1 MSPIPTRRAGRC
13 STVCLTQDFVPEWGM
28 FTLSALCVSGLVVAG
43 AQGAISSS
51 YPQGVASSY
60 PQGVAQV
67 PNVVT
72 VAQSPSNSQ
81 QTSVLFVN
89 PASGNDR
96 GSGSEQ
102 APLKTI
108 TQALRVVQPGTIIML
123 APGTYSAKTGETF
136 PLYLKPGTTIKGEP
150 RDRGQSII
158 IQGGGFFLSRTFA
171 RQNVAIVGANQAG
184 LTGVTVTNAN
194 PQGYGLWVES
204 TSPVISDNT
213 FTGSGHDGASVV
225 DSSAPILRNNY
236 FYQNGANGITIYGS
250 SRPELQENIFEKT
263 GFGINIA
270 QNAAPRL
277 TGNRVTQNKDG
288 IVIQGRARPILR
300 GNVVDSNSRDGI
312 VAIAQSRPNLGTSA
326 DPGNNTFISNGQ
338 FDINAKTSSE
348 TIAAFGN
355 QLSSKANGKLDFS
368 GTVNVADISVAPT
381 NVAST
386 VPFGQEVARPSPKV
400 SAPPPVAPIA
410 AIPVPAPVNVPR
422 LVSPPEAPKAPI
434 FSRPAATSL
443 RRLPVPKATAP
454 QIQVA
459 PPTPQA
465 VPQIQIAPPVTAP
478 APLLRRPALFSRPTA
493 TSGAIEIP
501 VPAPESS
508 AAPAN
513 VNPAVNP
520 PSTLAVAPG
529 QSILPVP
536 SADAP
541 LGNVGNMSSVPIWRN
556 SGQRSQG
563 SSLSA
568 AANLRFRVVVEAD
581 SDSQQS
587 QVKAIVPDA
596 FPVSLRGR
604 TLMQAGAFGDRSKAD
619 ELLQSLLNQGLKAT
633 IEQL

>member
-1 MSPIPTRRAGRC
+1 MSPIPTRRAGLRR
-13 STVCLTQDFVPEWGM
+13 TACLTQKTVSEWGM
-28 FTLSALCVSGLVVAG
+28 SALCVSGLMLAG
-43 AQGAISSS
+43 AQTAI
-51 YPQGVASSY
+51 
-60 PQGVAQV
+60 AQV
-67 PNVVT
+67 PTVVT
-72 VAQSPSNSQ
+72 VAQIPSNSQ
-81 QTSVLFVN
+81 QYNVLFVN
-89 PASGNDR
+89 PSLGNDSGN
-96 GSGSEQ
+96 GSEQ

-108 TQALRVVQPGTIIML
+108 TQALRVVQPGTLILL
-123 APGTYSAKTGETF
+123 ASGTYSAQTGETF

-150 RDRGQSII
+150 RDRGQSVI
-158 IQGGGFFLSRTFA
+158 IQGGGSFLSRTFA

-213 FTGSGHDGASVV
+213 FTGSDHDGVSVV
-225 DSSAPILRNNY
+225 GSSAPILRNNY
-236 FYQNGANGITIYGS
+236 FYQNGANGITIYGT

-277 TGNRVTQNKDG
+277 IGNRVTQNKDG
-288 IVIQGRARPILR
+288 IVIQGKARPILR

-326 DPGNNTFISNGQ
+326 DPGNNTFMSNGQ
-338 FDINAKTSSE
+338 LDINAKTSSE

-355 QLSSKANGKLDFS
+355 QLSSKTNGKLDYS
-368 GTVNVADISVAPT
+368 GTVSVADIPVALT

-386 VPFGQEVARPSPKV
+386 VPFGQEVPRQSPKV
-400 SAPPPVAPIA
+400 SALPPRSTNPIPS
-410 AIPVPAPVNVPR
+410 ISVPAPASVSR
-422 LVSPPEAPKAPI
+422 LASPPEAPKTPI

-443 RRLPVPKATAP
+443 RRLPAPKATAP

-459 PPTPQA
+459 PP
-465 VPQIQIAPPVTAP
+465 VLSP
-478 APLLRRPALFSRPTA
+478 APLLAKPALFSRPA

-501 VPAPESS
+501 VPAPESGVM
-508 AAPAN
+508 AAATI
-513 VNPAVNP
+513 NP
-520 PSTLAVAPG
+520 PSTVATASSQG
-529 QSILPVP
+529 ILPVP

-541 LGNVGNMSSVPIWRN
+541 LGNVGSLSSVPIWRN
-556 SGQRSQG
+556 PTQRSQG
-563 SSLSA
+563 SPPIPPTRA
-568 AANLRFRVVVEAD
+568 VATALRYRVVVETD

-587 QVKAIVPDA
+587 QVRAIVPDA

-604 TLMQAGAFGDRSKAD
+604 TLMQAGAFGDRTKAD